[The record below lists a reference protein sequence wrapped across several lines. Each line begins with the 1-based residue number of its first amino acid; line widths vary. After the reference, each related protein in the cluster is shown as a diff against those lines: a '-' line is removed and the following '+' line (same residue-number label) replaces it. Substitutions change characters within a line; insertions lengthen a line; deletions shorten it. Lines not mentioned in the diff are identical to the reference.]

1 MNNLFGYMEKERLSW
16 DGRKTADFFKISN
29 DGLYEWNGFE
39 WQPRKKKFVE
49 ENSTSEKDQQEEL
62 QQEDRELTRVPAQD
76 LKPLTNEVEFK
87 VGSISKDGYHQWDG
101 KKWIPVELATV
112 SEDGFWIWDGTKWV
126 PNRTTNSH
134 RYVIPM
140 AEKTQNS
147 QFVNYQI
154 HAQNSPTIFI
164 PQQKKSNNVL
174 VSLASVIVISVAI
187 VIIAIMIILSSALYV
202 WASSLAEEPDQ
213 TNLIGTWYNTEDTI
227 TFYPNGTVVE
237 TTNTITRW
245 NSQGHNLT
253 TTFLIDEDE
262 VDVVWKY
269 EIQTDSDNDKV
280 LFMAY
285 YDLESGNQSNEIA
298 ENSCI
303 IYIDSVQGTN
313 EDYYEGKLA
322 LIPDWC
328 EF

>member
-1 MNNLFGYMEKERLSW
+1 MNNLFEYMEKDRLSW
-16 DGRKTADFFKISN
+16 DGRKTADFFKVSN

-62 QQEDRELTRVPAQD
+62 QQEDREFTRVSAQD
-76 LKPLTNEVEFK
+76 LNPLTNEVEFK

-164 PQQKKSNNVL
+164 PQQKKNNNL
-174 VSLASVIVISVAI
+174 FLNLASAVIVSVAI
-187 VIIAIMIILSSALYV
+187 FIIAIMIILSGAVYL
-202 WASSLAEEPDQ
+202 WASGLSDEPEQ
-213 TNLIGTWYNTEDTI
+213 TSVIGTWYNTEDTI
-227 TFYPNGTVVE
+227 TFYPNGTVVDS
-237 TTNTITRW
+237 TNTLARW
-245 NSQGHNLT
+245 SSEGNNLT
-253 TTFLIDEDE
+253 TTFFIDEDE
-262 VDVVWKY
+262 VDVIWKY
-269 EIQTDSDNDKV
+269 EIRIDSDDDQV

-285 YDLESGNQSNEIA
+285 YEP

-322 LIPDWC
+322 FIPDWC